1 VSPLLICPPST
12 SNSAAAIEYNPT
24 VGILLA
30 QAVPFTEADIDP
42 VGLLLLLFLQLVAA
56 SKSADET
63 TRRTIAR
70 LQGNFIVNEEFL
82 MFRIGYSTG
91 F

>member
-1 VSPLLICPPST
+1 MDGTL
-12 SNSAAAIEYNPT
+12 PT
-24 VGILLA
+24 

-42 VGLLLLLFLQLVAA
+42 VGLLLLLFLQPVAA
-56 SKSADET
+56 SKNAEET
-63 TRRTIAR
+63 TIRAIAR

-82 MFRIGYSTG
+82 MFRIGYSKG